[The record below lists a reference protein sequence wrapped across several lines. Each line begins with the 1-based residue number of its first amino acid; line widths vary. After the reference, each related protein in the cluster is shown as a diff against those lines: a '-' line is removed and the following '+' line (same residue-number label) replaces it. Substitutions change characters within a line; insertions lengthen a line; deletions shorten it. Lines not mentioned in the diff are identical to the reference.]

1 MKSLSILPFFF
12 IIFIL
17 SACGPNYIYEKSY
30 NINEEGWTYE
40 DTLNF
45 EIDIADTVGLYNLYL
60 ELEHTTEYKF
70 QNLYTRIFTE
80 FPSGERL
87 QKEVSLELAYKGGA
101 WKGDCNKKVCHTKIP
116 IQERAF
122 FNIPGKHVITLEQ
135 FMRESPISG
144 IKKIAF
150 KVENTGEKRN

>member
-1 MKSLSILPFFF
+1 MGGRFLIFCLM
-12 IIFIL
+12 IIMF

-30 NINEEGWTYE
+30 KINEEGWAYE

-45 EIDIADTVGLYNLYL
+45 EIDISDTMGLYDLYL
-60 ELEHTTEYKF
+60 ELDHSTNYKF
-70 QNLYTRIFTE
+70 QNLYTRIYTE

-101 WKGDCNKKVCHTKIP
+101 WKGGCNKKICHIQIP

-122 FNIPGKHVITLEQ
+122 FNMPGKHVITLEQ
-135 FMRESPISG
+135 FMRESPITG
-144 IKKIAF
+144 IKRITF